1 MHPAPVPPPGRL
13 VSIGTHRLHLH
24 CTGDGVPVVFDAA
37 LGASSISWQY
47 VASEVACFA
56 RACTYDRA
64 GFGWSDPGP
73 MPRTAGRITSE
84 LHQLLNRAGVPRPI
98 IIVGHSYGGLVARL
112 FASTFPDEVRGIVLV
127 DPAYPE
133 DWLDPSTQNRRAMER
148 GARLCRQGA
157 WAARYH
163 IASFVAWL
171 ISVGALRIARA
182 IARGVSRGGLRP
194 EDEGVLAPVHKLPPE
209 VRPMLRWVWTQPKF
223 FEALASQIEMMEM
236 TAREVAALAVYP
248 DVPFVTIS
256 ATRDEPWYLGR
267 QIGLARRFQQGEHVR
282 ADHSGHWIP
291 IDEPETVVRAIR
303 TVIGQGF

>member
-1 MHPAPVPPPGRL
+1 MPRAPIPPPGRL
-13 VSIGTHRLHLH
+13 VSIGTHRLHLD
-24 CTGDGVPVVFDAA
+24 CAGDGAPVVFDAA

-47 VASEVACFA
+47 VAREVAGFA

-84 LHQLLNRAGVPRPI
+84 LHQLLNRAEVPRPVV
-98 IIVGHSYGGLVARL
+98 IVGHSYGGLVARL
-112 FASTFPDEVRGIVLV
+112 FAATYPEEVRGIVLV

-133 DWLDPSTQNRRAMER
+133 DWIDPSPQNRRAMDH

-163 IASFVAWL
+163 IASLVAWL
-171 ISVGALRIARA
+171 ISVGAFRVARA
-182 IARGVSRGGLRP
+182 IAGAVSRGGLRP
-194 EDEGVLAPVHKLPPE
+194 EDEGLLAPVHKLPAT
-209 VRPMLRWVWTQPKF
+209 VRPILRWVWTQPRF
-223 FEALASQIEMMEM
+223 FEALGSQIETMET
-236 TAREVAALAVYP
+236 TAREVEELDVYP

-267 QIGLARRFQQGEHVR
+267 QIGLARRFPQGEHVR

-303 TVIGQGF
+303 MVLA